1 MCSRNLKNK
10 STWNLTYFRKKKL
23 FFYFTR
29 SVKNTF
35 SSIYCFRYLII
46 KKMEIVRE
54 NAIEDPSPSPN
65 CFTSSHFVFINEIIA
80 YENLLFIWD
89 KMTKLN

>member
-1 MCSRNLKNK
+1 
-10 STWNLTYFRKKKL
+10 
-23 FFYFTR
+23 
-29 SVKNTF
+29 
-35 SSIYCFRYLII
+35 
-46 KKMEIVRE
+46 MEIVRE
-54 NAIEDPSPSPN
+54 NAIEDPSPSCTTYVCNDSN